1 MLEAG
6 IWNWVLWL
14 GYRNWK
20 IDTGVF
26 EDWNWL
32 LVLLL
37 RTGIWNWGLAFG
49 TGVCYRGRWDMELD
63 KNGDSYSKSQ
73 PQAPDSRSQV
83 LLPDHSPSL
92 FSKSQP
98 QVSAPTFRSQPPV
111 PTASIRSPLP
121 VPDPAPSTHPHFQI
135 LAPSSKYQT
144 PVPMP
149 APVCLIFFPPVS
161 SADGAD
167 QFWKASQDLCS
178 IE

>member
-1 MLEAG
+1 MGYGTGCCDYG
-6 IWNWVLWL
+6 IGTGRLAL
-14 GYRNWK
+14 GSWR
-20 IDTGVF
+20 I
-26 EDWNWL
+26 
-32 LVLLL
+32 
-37 RTGIWNWGLAFG
+37 GIGGWYYYWGLAFG
-49 TGVCYRGRWDMELD
+49 TGVWYRGRWDMELD

-135 LAPSSKYQT
+135 LAPSSRYQT

-149 APVCLIFFPPVS
+149 APVCLIFSPL
-161 SADGAD
+161 SAALTVLTSFGRQVRTCA
-167 QFWKASQDLCS
+167 QLNRR
-178 IE
+178 